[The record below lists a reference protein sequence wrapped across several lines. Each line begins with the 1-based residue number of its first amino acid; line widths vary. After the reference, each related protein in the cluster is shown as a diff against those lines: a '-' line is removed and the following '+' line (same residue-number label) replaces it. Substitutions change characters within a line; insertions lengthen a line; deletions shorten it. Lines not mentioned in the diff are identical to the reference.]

1 MGMTMAERGD
11 RAIRAGIDFLSRKQ
25 LSSGEFKTLVGPE
38 PDLQHD
44 AKHDPSIFTTV
55 NVATSLLEVDDH
67 EARRIVARAADLL
80 VSEMLPGGLW
90 RFWTKSHPGSR
101 GMPPDVDDTV
111 CVSAFLGRL
120 GRAVPE
126 NRKMLLANRC
136 RDGRFLTWITPRARH
151 LLFSEGRAFLAAN
164 WPSRGARR
172 VYFQSGPQPPEHG
185 NIDCVV
191 NANAVAYFR
200 DTPKVA
206 RAAAW
211 VAGILENSRAATTD
225 RWYQSEA
232 ALLYAIASGY
242 QKRTEPF
249 CRMQPM
255 IAEKAE
261 KLQPLCHSALDAALV
276 ATVLNVVAPSSPQLA
291 QAIETILA
299 MQAEDGG
306 WAARVYYYD
315 SYKCALCWGSRE
327 LTSGFCLEALARYL
341 RS

>member
-1 MGMTMAERGD
+1 VNP
-11 RAIRAGIDFLSRKQ
+11 RANCQKSVRTGLEFLEKSQ
-25 LSSGEFKTLVGPE
+25 LPSGEFKTLVGPE
-38 PDLQHD
+38 PDLLHD

-55 NVATSLLEVDDH
+55 NVATSLLEADEH
-67 EARRIVARAADLL
+67 AARRIVARSADFL

-120 GRAVPE
+120 GRAFPE
-126 NRKMLLANRC
+126 NRKILLANRC

-164 WPSRGARR
+164 WAMRAAQKL
-172 VYFQSGPQPPEHG
+172 YFQSGPHPPERG

-191 NANAVAYFR
+191 NTNAVTYFR
-200 DTPKVA
+200 DTKRVA

-211 VAGILENSRAATTD
+211 VTDILENSHAAIND

-242 QKRTEPF
+242 EKLIEPF
-249 CRMQPM
+249 CRMQTM

-261 KLQPLCHSALDAALV
+261 ELQPLCRSALDLALV
-276 ATVLNVVAPSSPQLA
+276 ASVLNVVAPSSRRLA
-291 QAIETILA
+291 QSIDTILA

-315 SYKCALCWGSRE
+315 SYKCALCYGSRE
-327 LTSGFCLEALARYL
+327 LTTGFCVEALARFA
-341 RS
+341 RR